1 MAEQLARLST
11 GQIYRD
17 LRERIVLLA
26 LAPGAR
32 LTEEALAREYGV
44 SRTPI
49 REVLDRLHHDQLVEQ
64 RPGAGAVV
72 APIDIKQVRD
82 VWAVRLKMAE
92 LVGDFVELP
101 APPEILGRLRSLRS
115 ELDHVDSARTLGKL
129 YNRYHDLILELYTS
143 NTLRWIHDV
152 LYHQTA
158 RVWLQFLPEMDLA
171 AEIDVMA
178 EEVDLTIELVQG
190 HSSQALADMRADHMR
205 QLVARFNDHLAR
217 PIA

>member
-11 GQIYRD
+11 TQIYRD
-17 LRERIVLLA
+17 VRERIVLLA

-49 REVLDRLHHDQLVEQ
+49 REVLARLHHDQLVEQ

-72 APIDIKQVRD
+72 APIDIRQVRD

-115 ELDHVDSARTLGKL
+115 ELAHVDSARTLGKL

-171 AEIDVMA
+171 AEIDVMT

-190 HSSQALADMRADHMR
+190 HSSQALADMRADHMH

-217 PIA
+217 PIT